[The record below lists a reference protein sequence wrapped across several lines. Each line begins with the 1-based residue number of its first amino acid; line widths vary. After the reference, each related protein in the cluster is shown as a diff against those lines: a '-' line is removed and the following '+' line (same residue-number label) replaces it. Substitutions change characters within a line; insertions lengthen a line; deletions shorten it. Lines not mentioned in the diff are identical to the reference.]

1 MDSLGTKSDEEVS
14 FSRREDGAQAR
25 PSFFFCPPLV
35 LGKQKM
41 QVTAQLAGLS
51 KPRQKMPQA
60 RGREAG
66 ERIDQKM
73 F

>member
-41 QVTAQLAGLS
+41 QVIAQLAGLLPVFV
-51 KPRQKMPQA
+51 PRRAPWD
-60 RGREAG
+60 GW
-66 ERIDQKM
+66 
-73 F
+73 